1 MTKLRLLVSSNLTLS
16 IEDLKLNFKSYE
28 MRNIM
33 KNEEENGGLFVS
45 LKKKNILSSA
55 NNPEII
61 FDLSKVNDRALQ
73 LSYRMNKLR
82 KER

>member
-1 MTKLRLLVSSNLTLS
+1 
-16 IEDLKLNFKSYE
+16 

-33 KNEEENGGLFVS
+33 KNEQENGGLFVS
-45 LKKKNILSSA
+45 VKNKNILSSA

-61 FDLSKVNDRALQ
+61 FDLSNVNDRALQ

-82 KER
+82 KERQIAYQQKKKNISRVDIK